1 MVQHRRKKLIR
12 VEGSVEKTLVCCL
25 GTMHGTMVGSRIC
38 ACVLDDAYVLDD
50 AELHLDGALDGASL
64 DTLNDALDIDCA

>member
-1 MVQHRRKKLIR
+1 
-12 VEGSVEKTLVCCL
+12 
-25 GTMHGTMVGSRIC
+25 MHGTMVGSCIC

-64 DTLNDALDIDCA
+64 DTLNGALDIDCA